1 MSEEKKNTEASVP
14 VGQFVRRKGTIR
26 KGVLPEVIKTLKL
39 PVDLHEATVFS
50 TSDWKRIQDSAN
62 CVNEQQDRLDAAV
75 REREAL
81 HLRSKEVVKNWPNTL
96 AAQRQKRLELKRIKK
111 EIEEEKLKQLD
122 LEEAKF
128 QAMKRKEAIE
138 RAKTLQFLQTDRVKR
153 FHSAVLMTEVLKER
167 EAQIELKKRK
177 EIEAKKEE
185 ERISAMIARNT
196 ELALQEQREKA
207 EERKQKRL
215 AHAEFLKQ
223 QVKEHE
229 QAREKEMMEK
239 KKEEEELR
247 HFQELYEMEQT
258 MLKQKKQEEKRK
270 CKKAY
275 EEELANKKI
284 FQASEAK
291 KQEME
296 EEKRKLVV
304 EAKDKQMKLRK
315 EKEAEMFREFQR
327 PREIVADRLAEFLAA
342 QSDDE
347 DEVISRA
354 AAEAVAKKDKEQ
366 REKEKKE
373 AAVLRSIAEHREAVH
388 KELKRKK
395 QKEKQEAAETL
406 KANKAADLLYHQTQK
421 IKAQK
426 KKEAAKLL
434 QDSYVHQMNEKHAK
448 KQLREKQ
455 KQECKVRNAQLIA
468 EEEKQFQTYAK
479 DVIETARKGQR
490 NTSILHKASKVGIG
504 GGRGPV
510 FDGIRPSYQVQD
522 ESGAELPSYVPRKKL
537 DVTTYMQESRKRL
550 GFTR

>member
-1 MSEEKKNTEASVP
+1 MSEQKNKTEATVP

-26 KGVLPEVIKTLKL
+26 KGVLPEVINTPKL
-39 PVDLHEATVFS
+39 PVDLHKVTVLS
-50 TSDWKRIQDSAN
+50 TSDWKRIQDS
-62 CVNEQQDRLDAAV
+62 VNRVKEEQDRLDAAA

-81 HLRSKEVVKNWPNTL
+81 HLRSKEVVKNWPDSL

-153 FHSAVLMTEVLKER
+153 FHSAVRMTEVLKER

-177 EIEAKKEE
+177 EIEAKKEKDE
-185 ERISAMIARNT
+185 ISAMIAQNT

-223 QVKEHE
+223 QVKERD

-247 HFQELYEMEQT
+247 HFQKLYEMEQT

-270 CKKAY
+270 RKKAFQS
-275 EEELANKKI
+275 LPIRKSSKHLTPRNRRWKKR
-284 FQASEAK
+284 
-291 KQEME
+291 
-296 EEKRKLVV
+296 KRKLVV

-366 REKEKKE
+366 REKRRRRR
-373 AAVLRSIAEHREAVH
+373 L
-388 KELKRKK
+388 LK

-406 KANKAADLLYHQTQK
+406 KANKAADFLYHQTQK

-426 KKEAAKLL
+426 KKEAVKLL

-455 KQECKVRNAQLIA
+455 KQECKVRNAQFIA

-510 FDGIRPSYQVQD
+510 FGVIRPSYQVQD
-522 ESGAELPSYVPRKKL
+522 KSGVQLPSYVRRKKL

-550 GFTR
+550 GFTG